1 MAKYGKEDIL
11 KISLN
16 AFPDSSRLNEYGVHL
31 SPDTETFF
39 SVMKDKGAEFRQ
51 MYDYYFHNERLCR
64 IIGKEK
70 VQKTKMLRDI
80 MLGLR
85 KKTQLSVLEEI
96 TVDLLPSY
104 QFADMFINFR
114 QRTPEFII
122 YDTANQIFTACHD
135 SEHLVEQQA
144 IGKLALFL
152 KFAEKQNRK
161 YIIRKTIENVLQDYM
176 FTGSGKGDFAE
187 IRYSTR
193 GVCSYSLIF
202 KGTTLQDIMQ
212 KAESLRKIKEAQIK
226 RCRELRKNPVMITAE
241 MMQELAP
248 VNVDAI
254 NAGVVAAVM
263 KEKIDEL
270 GCIRKF

>member
-1 MAKYGKEDIL
+1 MAKYRKEDIL
-11 KISLN
+11 KIALN
-16 AFPDSSRLNEYGVHL
+16 TFPSSRLTQYGFYSADAGFV
-31 SPDTETFF
+31 

-85 KKTQLSVLEEI
+85 KKAQLSVLEEI

-104 QFADMFINFR
+104 QFTEMFINFR
-114 QRTPEFII
+114 GKTPEFII

-144 IGKLALFL
+144 IGKQALFL
-152 KFAEKQNRK
+152 KFAEKGKKK
-161 YIIRKTIENVLQDYM
+161 YVIRKTIENVLQDYM
-176 FTGSGKGDFAE
+176 FTASSGKGDFAE

-202 KGTTLQDIMQ
+202 KGITLQGIMQ
-212 KAESLRKIKEAQIK
+212 KAESLQRIKEAQIK
-226 RCRELRKNPVMITAE
+226 RCRELKENQFMITE
-241 MMQELAP
+241 DIMQELAP

-270 GCIRKF
+270 EPLY